1 MNELSH
7 QYRDHQ
13 GTWEK
18 LKTNLF
24 KNFTVDM
31 IIDNERNVEYI
42 KTQAEFYD
50 HEINYC
56 VRKQQI

>member
-1 MNELSH
+1 MNELSYM
-7 QYRDHQ
+7 YRDHQ

-18 LKTNLF
+18 LKTILF
-24 KNFTVDM
+24 KSFTVGMVLD
-31 IIDNERNVEYI
+31 DKHTLEYI
-42 KTQAEFYD
+42 KGQAEFYD